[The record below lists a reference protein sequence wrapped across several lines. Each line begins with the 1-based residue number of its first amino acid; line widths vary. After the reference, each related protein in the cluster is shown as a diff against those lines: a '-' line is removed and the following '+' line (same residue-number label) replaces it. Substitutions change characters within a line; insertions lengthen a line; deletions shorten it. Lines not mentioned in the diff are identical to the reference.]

1 MRTAKACELCT
12 YAAAHKRPGS
22 KAMTIKGFTADDSNV
37 NAICCFPVRL
47 AFPKQLYMKAAMLTL
62 LPCLMRNARNLVNG
76 SSCCCF
82 AFAAPNA
89 TKRKGNQTLQRIVS
103 VCCFSAT
110 IRIGVKAAQ
119 DSAGREA
126 ECHANIRWRGT
137 QATAK
142 GDIEMETTEQLTPIT
157 QTDSVIKKAI
167 HATLDTPAS
176 AERALRSRLRRPTET
191 VIVLGNSSLPEFGNE
206 LMTDRRD
213 SRAQFHSLEKQLDRT
228 WKSLNGDDTHSLFT
242 KVQGRNF
249 IKIEQSGRAVFL

>member
-1 MRTAKACELCT
+1 
-12 YAAAHKRPGS
+12 
-22 KAMTIKGFTADDSNV
+22 MTIKGFTADDSNV

-62 LPCLMRNARNLVNG
+62 LPCLMRNALNLVNG

-157 QTDSVIKKAI
+157 QTDSVIKKTI

-176 AERALRSRLRRPTET
+176 AERALRSRLRRPR
-191 VIVLGNSSLPEFGNE
+191 VPLDSQALNQLRLRYLRQLLDIKDFVL
-206 LMTDRRD
+206 TDRQV
-213 SRAQFHSLEKQLDRT
+213 SYIFKHFNAVEC
-228 WKSLNGDDTHSLFT
+228 LN
-242 KVQGRNF
+242 V
-249 IKIEQSGRAVFL
+249 VV